1 MDKIKHFTTFTPKYV
16 FLTKEEEKQIEYIEN
31 EIKQAKNEFEN
42 NYKNDPNYKY
52 KILTYII
59 MGGVTG
65 NIRTLRNQSGT
76 VGSRTWG
83 SIFASNGGGG
93 GSFRRVYGYYSSKG
107 QRAEYFRF
115 LLGK

>member
-1 MDKIKHFTTFTPKYV
+1 
-16 FLTKEEEKQIEYIEN
+16 
-31 EIKQAKNEFEN
+31 
-42 NYKNDPNYKY
+42 
-52 KILTYII
+52 

-83 SIFASNGGGG
+83 SIFASSGGGS
-93 GSFRRVYGYYSSKG
+93 GSFRRVYGYYSGKG